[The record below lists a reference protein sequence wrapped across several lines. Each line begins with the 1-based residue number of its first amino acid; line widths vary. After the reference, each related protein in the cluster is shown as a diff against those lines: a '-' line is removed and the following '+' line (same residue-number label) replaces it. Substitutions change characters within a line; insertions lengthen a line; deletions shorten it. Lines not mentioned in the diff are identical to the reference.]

1 VSAPENP
8 LNRRLLFVTG
18 KGGVGKSTV
27 SAALA
32 EYASRI
38 GKTVLLVEVDAK
50 GNLADFFE
58 HEPVGFDPV
67 EIQPNLHLMTMNTQ
81 DSLREYMRLFLK
93 VPLLGR
99 LGPIANMFDWIATAL
114 PGIREILTTGKICW
128 ELRASLEGSAP
139 WDLIVVDAAAT
150 GHIVGQL
157 DAAQSIMELVQV
169 GMVRQQTDWMIE
181 LLSDRNLTGL
191 LIVTTPEEMPV
202 SETIDLVGRVRD
214 RLSTEIIGIIVNRVL
229 PALFT
234 KDEGVVFDRIA
245 EEDRDRVAELFGDDA
260 LEVIDSAALAR
271 TMRQTRAAHMQR
283 LADAVSLPLM
293 YVPYLFVRSHGRRVT
308 SQLAEALGEEL

>member
-1 VSAPENP
+1 
-8 LNRRLLFVTG
+8 
-18 KGGVGKSTV
+18 
-27 SAALA
+27 
-32 EYASRI
+32 
-38 GKTVLLVEVDAK
+38 
-50 GNLADFFE
+50 
-58 HEPVGFDPV
+58 
-67 EIQPNLHLMTMNTQ
+67 
-81 DSLREYMRLFLK
+81 
-93 VPLLGR
+93 
-99 LGPIANMFDWIATAL
+99 
-114 PGIREILTTGKICW
+114 
-128 ELRASLEGSAP
+128 
-139 WDLIVVDAAAT
+139 LIVVDAAAT

>member
-1 VSAPENP
+1 
-8 LNRRLLFVTG
+8 
-18 KGGVGKSTV
+18 
-27 SAALA
+27 
-32 EYASRI
+32 
-38 GKTVLLVEVDAK
+38 
-50 GNLADFFE
+50 
-58 HEPVGFDPV
+58 
-67 EIQPNLHLMTMNTQ
+67 
-81 DSLREYMRLFLK
+81 MRLFLK